1 MAHFPGMP
9 PEGQYASAPFP
20 PPSAPMRFG
29 SVALVGRT
37 NVGKSTFLNAV
48 LGEELAVVSP
58 LPQTTREPLLG
69 VVHRDDAQ
77 IAFMDTPGLHRPKSE
92 LGRRMNAS
100 ALEVART
107 ADVVVLMTDV
117 DPKVTNVEQALAR
130 DAEVFSLVPEGAR
143 CLLVV
148 NKVDLLRDK
157 TRMLPIL
164 NAYSEQRD
172 LAALVPVSLRKR
184 DGVARVLAA
193 IVELL
198 PEGEAGFESD
208 TLTDRATPYFVREYV
223 REQVLEHARGE
234 VPHAVAVSV
243 DTVEDRGNV
252 LAIKAT
258 IHVEKD
264 GQRRILV
271 GRGGE
276 GIRTIGSG
284 ARMRLEQLFERKVYL
299 ELFVRVTAKWKN
311 VPRQL
316 SELGYEAPS
325 DRSLSTALP
334 DAPKRPKRRRA

>member
-1 MAHFPGMP
+1 
-9 PEGQYASAPFP
+9 
-20 PPSAPMRFG
+20 MRFG

-48 LGEELAVVSP
+48 LGEQLAVVSP

-69 VVHRDDAQ
+69 VVHLPEAQ

-100 ALEVART
+100 ALEVARST
-107 ADVVVLMTDV
+107 DVVVLMTDV
-117 DPKVTNVEQALAR
+117 EGKRDLDPNAVLDRDREVIALLPE
-130 DAEVFSLVPEGAR
+130 DAK

-148 NKVDLLRDK
+148 NKVDLVRHKQLL
-157 TRMLPIL
+157 LPVL
-164 NAYSEQRD
+164 TAYSALRPF
-172 LAALVPVSLRKR
+172 AALVPASVRTS
-184 DGVARVLAA
+184 DGVNRVLEA

-198 PEGEAGFESD
+198 PEAEPGFAPD

-223 REQVLEHARGE
+223 REQVIAHARGE
-234 VPHAVAVSV
+234 VPHAVAVSI
-243 DTVEDRGNV
+243 DRIEDKKSV

-258 IHVEKD
+258 IHVEKE

-276 GIRTIGSG
+276 GIRAIGTG
-284 ARMRLEQLFERKVYL
+284 ARTRLEGLFDRKIFL
-299 ELFVRVTAKWKN
+299 ELFVRVTPKWKN

-316 SELGYEAPS
+316 AELGYELPA
-325 DRSLSTALP
+325 DRALLEAI
-334 DAPKRPKRRRA
+334 DADKPKGGAK

>member
-1 MAHFPGMP
+1 MH
-9 PEGQYASAPFP
+9 
-20 PPSAPMRFG
+20 FG

-69 VVHRDDAQ
+69 VVHLPDAQ

-100 ALEVART
+100 ALEVARAT
-107 ADVVVLMTDV
+107 DVVVLMTDV
-117 DPKVTNVEQALAR
+117 DGKRDKDPAVAVERDREAIAL
-130 DAEVFSLVPEGAR
+130 LPEGAK

-148 NKVDLLRDK
+148 NKVDLLRNK
-157 TRMLPIL
+157 QLLLPMLT
-164 NAYSEQRD
+164 AYSKLRPF
-172 LAALVPVSLRKR
+172 AAMVPTSVRSR
-184 DGVARVLAA
+184 DGVARVLEA
-193 IVELL
+193 IVALL
-198 PEGEAGFESD
+198 PEAEAGFAAD

-223 REQVLEHARGE
+223 REQVIAHARGE

-243 DTVEDRGNV
+243 DQIEDKKHV

-258 IHVEKD
+258 IHVEKE

-276 GIRTIGSG
+276 GIRAIGTG
-284 ARMRLEQLFERKVYL
+284 ARARLEQLLDRKIFL
-299 ELFVRVTAKWKN
+299 ELFVRVTPKWKN

-316 SELGYEAPS
+316 AELGYEAPS
-325 DRSLSTALP
+325 DRALLKAID
-334 DAPKRPKRRRA
+334 DANDKPKGGGQ